1 MAIDE
6 KHSRSALPAAEEA
19 NGENDI
25 RRDTP
30 ARETN
35 DPAPEF
41 IDGEELDN
49 LVRRYMEKYRYVL
62 EELAKR

>member
-6 KHSRSALPAAEEA
+6 KHSRPVLPAAEET

-30 ARETN
+30 ARETS